1 MSSLAKELDERLRK
15 LDPRTAEHV
24 ERLVREVL
32 ALTEVT
38 DGTNSKMAD
47 NDDGLLRLA
56 EAAEPLGAMTNA
68 EIDRVVYG
76 R

>member
-1 MSSLAKELDERLRK
+1 MSTLAKELDERLQN

-32 ALTEVT
+32 ALTEATASTRQV
-38 DGTNSKMAD
+38 AD
-47 NDDGLLRLA
+47 EFDGLLRLA

-68 EIDRVVYG
+68 EIDGAIYG